1 LIRQLAVVNLNR
13 SNRRQA
19 VSFVPEQMTNDGIP
33 YAALDAVAA
42 ILRVLAQVA
51 PHDSEAAGELEAW
64 ARHILVLAEAPGS
77 RGTDLSERDWPR
89 LSRHVVALVRDDSVA
104 VARSMGELRGAVW
117 SVVEH
122 LSQVVAGDAA
132 SDSDARSQLDQ
143 LRIAIDG
150 PAAELKATA
159 LESVRRLSEIIEEKH
174 ARQLQLA
181 SELGRRVDVLK
192 VELEDTRRE
201 ADIDPL
207 TRIWNRGVFQRE
219 LPRTLQLRALLDEPA
234 CLAVVDID
242 RFKQINDEHGHTT
255 GDAALELIASAL
267 VRSFPRRS
275 DVVTRLG
282 GDEFAV
288 ILPSTT
294 TAVGRRLAERFMEV
308 VREIEMP
315 ETRKSVSVTVSV
327 GVAEALPGEEADSWL
342 ARADTALYQAKAHG
356 RNCVVVAADG
366 TPTTQFRAQPR
377 PGGN

>member
-1 LIRQLAVVNLNR
+1 LSVVR
-13 SNRRQA
+13 
-19 VSFVPEQMTNDGIP
+19 EQVTEDGIP
-33 YAALDAVAA
+33 FAALDAIAA

-51 PHDSEAAGELEAW
+51 PPDSEAATELEAW
-64 ARHILVLAEAPGS
+64 ARHVLVLANAPGS
-77 RGTDLSERDWPR
+77 RVTDPSERDWTR
-89 LSRHVVALVRDDSVA
+89 LGKQVVALVRDDSA
-104 VARSMGELRGAVW
+104 AIARSMGELRGTVW

-122 LSQVVAGDAA
+122 LSQVVVGGAA
-132 SDSDARSQLDQ
+132 ADSDARSQLDQ
-143 LRIAIDG
+143 LRAAIDG

-159 LESVRRLSEIIEEKH
+159 LSTVRRLSEIIEEKH

-207 TRIWNRGVFQRE
+207 TQVWNRGVFQRE
-219 LPRTLQLRALLDEPA
+219 LPRSLQLRALLEEPA

-255 GDAALELIASAL
+255 GDAALELVAGAL

-294 TAVGRRLAERFMEV
+294 TDVGLRLAERFMEI
-308 VREIEMP
+308 VRNISMP
-315 ETRKSVSVTVSV
+315 EPHEGVELTVSV
-327 GVAEALPGEEADSWL
+327 GVAQALPGENADSWL
-342 ARADTALYQAKAHG
+342 ARADAALYEAKAQG
-356 RNCVVVAADG
+356 RNRVVIAAG
-366 TPTTQFRAQPR
+366 EPR
-377 PGGN
+377 SI

>member
-1 LIRQLAVVNLNR
+1 VNLNR
-13 SNRRQA
+13 SNKPRP
-19 VSFVPEQMTNDGIP
+19 VSALPEQLTKDGIP

-42 ILRVLAQVA
+42 ILRVLAQVT
-51 PHDSEAAGELEAW
+51 PPDSEAASELEAW
-64 ARHILVLAEAPGS
+64 ARHVLVLAEAPGA
-77 RGTDLSERDWPR
+77 RGADPSERDWPR
-89 LSRHVVALVRDDSVA
+89 LSRRVVALVRDDSAA

-122 LSQVVAGDAA
+122 LSQVVVSDAA
-132 SDSDARSQLDQ
+132 CDSDARNQLDQ
-143 LRIAIDG
+143 LRVAIDG
-150 PAAELKATA
+150 PPAELKETA
-159 LESVRRLSEIIEEKH
+159 LATVRRLSEIIEEKH

-207 TRIWNRGVFQRE
+207 TQVWNRGVFQRE

-234 CLAVVDID
+234 CLAMVDID
-242 RFKQINDEHGHTT
+242 RFKQINDAHGHTT
-255 GDAALELIASAL
+255 GDAALELIAGAL

-294 TAVGRRLAERFMEV
+294 TAVGRRLAERFLEV
-308 VREIEMP
+308 VRELEMP
-315 ETRKSVSVTVSV
+315 GTHESVSVTVSV
-327 GVAEALPGEEADSWL
+327 GVAEALPSEQAESWL
-342 ARADTALYQAKAHG
+342 ARADVALYQAKAQG
-356 RNCVVVAADG
+356 RNCVVIAADESQ
-366 TPTTQFRAQPR
+366 TSQ
-377 PGGN
+377 

>member
-1 LIRQLAVVNLNR
+1 
-13 SNRRQA
+13 
-19 VSFVPEQMTNDGIP
+19 MTGDGIP

-51 PHDSEAAGELEAW
+51 PPDSEAASELEAW
-64 ARHILVLAEAPGS
+64 ARHVLLLVKAPGS
-77 RGTDLSERDWPR
+77 KVADPSERDWPG
-89 LSRHVVALVRDDSVA
+89 LSRYVVALVRDDSA
-104 VARSMGELRGAVW
+104 TVARSMGELRGAVW

-122 LSQVVAGDAA
+122 LSKVVVGDAA
-132 SDSDARSQLDQ
+132 SDSDARRQLDQ
-143 LRIAIDG
+143 LRVAIDG

-159 LESVRRLSEIIEEKH
+159 LATVRRLSEIIEEKH

-181 SELGRRVDVLK
+181 SELGRRVDDLK

-207 TRIWNRGVFQRE
+207 TQVSNRGVFQRE
-219 LPRTLQLRALLDEPA
+219 LPRALQLRALLDEPA

-242 RFKQINDEHGHTT
+242 HFKQINDEHGHTT
-255 GDAALELIASAL
+255 GDAVLELIASAL

-294 TAVGRRLAERFMEV
+294 TDVGRRLADRFLEV
-308 VREIEMP
+308 VRAIEIP
-315 ETRKSVSVTVSV
+315 ETHASASVTVSV
-327 GVAEALPGEEADSWL
+327 GVAEAALDEQTDSWL
-342 ARADTALYQAKAHG
+342 ARADAALYQAKARG
-356 RNCVVVAADG
+356 RNCVVIATDESL
-366 TPTTQFRAQPR
+366 TAQ
-377 PGGN
+377 

>member
-1 LIRQLAVVNLNR
+1 
-13 SNRRQA
+13 
-19 VSFVPEQMTNDGIP
+19 VSALPEQITEDGIP

-51 PHDSEAAGELEAW
+51 PPDSEAAAELEAW
-64 ARHILVLAEAPGS
+64 ARHVLVLAQAPGS
-77 RGTDLSERDWPR
+77 RGVDPSERDWPR
-89 LSRHVVALVRDDSVA
+89 LSRHVVALVRDDSAA
-104 VARSMGELRGAVW
+104 VARSMGELRGTVW

-122 LSQVVAGDAA
+122 LSQVVAGDAG

-143 LRIAIDG
+143 LRLAIDG
-150 PAAELKATA
+150 PAEDLKVTA
-159 LESVRRLSEIIEEKH
+159 LETVRRLSEIIEAKH

-181 SELGRRVDVLK
+181 TELGRRVDLLK

-207 TRIWNRGVFQRE
+207 TQVWNRGVFQRE
-219 LPRTLQLRALLDEPA
+219 LPRTLQLRELLDEPA
-234 CLAVVDID
+234 CLTVVDVD

-255 GDAALELIASAL
+255 GDAALGLVASAL

-294 TAVGRRLAERFMEV
+294 TAVGRRLAERFLEV
-308 VREIEMP
+308 VRELEMP
-315 ETRKSVSVTVSV
+315 DPQTGVKLTVSI
-327 GVAEALPGEEADSWL
+327 GVAETRPGDQAESWL
-342 ARADTALYQAKAHG
+342 ARADAALYEAKARG
-356 RNCVVVAADG
+356 RNRVVIAAGDS
-366 TPTTQFRAQPR
+366 RAAQ
-377 PGGN
+377 

>member
-1 LIRQLAVVNLNR
+1 
-13 SNRRQA
+13 
-19 VSFVPEQMTNDGIP
+19 MTKDGIP
-33 YAALDAVAA
+33 FAALDAVAA

-51 PHDSEAAGELEAW
+51 PADSEAATELEAW
-64 ARHILVLAEAPGS
+64 ARHILVLADAPGAKGGDPS
-77 RGTDLSERDWPR
+77 ARDWPR
-89 LSRHVVALVRDDSVA
+89 LSRHVVALVRDDSA
-104 VARSMGELRGAVW
+104 ALARSMGELRGAVW

-122 LSQVVAGDAA
+122 LSQVVVSDAA
-132 SDSDARSQLDQ
+132 SQSDAKSQLDQ

-159 LESVRRLSEIIEEKH
+159 LATVRRLSEIIEENH
-174 ARQLQLA
+174 ARQLELA
-181 SELGRRVDVLK
+181 TELGRRVDVLK
-192 VELEDTRRE
+192 AELEDTRRE

-207 TRIWNRGVFQRE
+207 TQVSNRGVFQRE

-242 RFKQINDEHGHTT
+242 RFKQINDKHGHTT

-288 ILPSTT
+288 ILPNTT
-294 TAVGRRLAERFMEV
+294 TADGRRLVERFLEV

-315 ETRKSVSVTVSV
+315 ETHGGVRITVSA
-327 GVAEALPGEEADSWL
+327 GIAEALPDEQADSWL
-342 ARADTALYQAKAHG
+342 ARADGALYQAKAQG
-356 RNCVVVAADG
+356 RNCAVIAADESQ
-366 TPTTQFRAQPR
+366 TAQ
-377 PGGN
+377 

>member
-1 LIRQLAVVNLNR
+1 VNLNH
-13 SNRRQA
+13 SNSQQA
-19 VSFVPEQMTNDGIP
+19 ASALPEQLTKDGIP

-51 PHDSEAAGELEAW
+51 PPDSEAASELEAW
-64 ARHILVLAEAPGS
+64 ARHILVLAEAPGR
-77 RGTDLSERDWPR
+77 RGADPSERDWPR
-89 LSRHVVALVRDDSVA
+89 LSRHVVALVRDDSAA

-122 LSQVVAGDAA
+122 LSQVVASDAD

-143 LRIAIDG
+143 LRAAIDG
-150 PAAELKATA
+150 PADELKTTAIAT
-159 LESVRRLSEIIEEKH
+159 VRRLSEIIEEKH
-174 ARQLQLA
+174 ARQLHLA

-207 TRIWNRGVFQRE
+207 TQVWNRGVFQRE
-219 LPRTLQLRALLDEPA
+219 LPHTLQLQALLDEPA
-234 CLAVVDID
+234 CLAMVDID

-294 TAVGRRLAERFMEV
+294 TGVGSRLAERFLEA

-315 ETRKSVSVTVSV
+315 DTHESVSVTVSV
-327 GVAEALPGEEADSWL
+327 GIAEALPGEQADAWL
-342 ARADTALYQAKAHG
+342 ARADVALYQAKAQG
-356 RNCVVVAADG
+356 RNCVVIAADESQA
-366 TPTTQFRAQPR
+366 TQ
-377 PGGN
+377 